1 MTFKMPAPK
10 PGLLAHFATSY
21 AQGWQP
27 KHFLSKFHPAINS
40 DADKLAKSMGFD
52 DGYAVIAAITAIQ
65 TGQIRLRLLN
75 SPEKVAN
82 LPPTSFPP

>member
-1 MTFKMPAPK
+1 MMDPKVFAEPKDYALVAGERMEVVITDPQTVTFKMPAPK

-27 KHFLSKFHPAINS
+27 KHFLGQFHPAINP

-52 DGYAVIAAITAIQ
+52 DG
-65 TGQIRLRLLN
+65 
-75 SPEKVAN
+75 
-82 LPPTSFPP
+82 